1 MIARLSR
8 HLSGRPGLARVV
20 SSIVWLG
27 IDRGMRLVFSL
38 VVGVW
43 IARHLGP
50 DDFGQLSFATV
61 FASLFAVVSKLGLE
75 RIIVRDLVRHP
86 DRTHEILGSA
96 FVLKLVASFV
106 AMFASIGTIWV
117 MRPHDSIAHT
127 LVGVISLAYA
137 VDSFETIEHYF
148 QSQVTPKYSVWA
160 RNGALAAMSLT
171 RVLLIKINA
180 PLVAYAWTQVIETVL
195 GAGVIILLNRRHGIP
210 ISSWKPVAKTAF
222 RLVAE
227 SWPQMLG
234 AVAITIYMRIDAV
247 MLEEM
252 SGQREVGIYAAATRL
267 SEIWYVIPLAML
279 ASVFP
284 SVVKVR
290 ETNPALYKQRLLRL
304 FSLMSGMSLTL
315 AVPIAF
321 LSVPLIRLVYG
332 AKYIDA
338 GPVLAVHIWASLFV
352 FLGSAQE
359 AWNVAEGLLR
369 LSLYRTLC
377 GAVINVG
384 LNLVLIP
391 RYGSLGAAWA
401 TVVSYAFAAVFGNL
415 LDRRTRPIFV
425 LQMKSLFFPRYLFA

>member
-1 MIARLSR
+1 
-8 HLSGRPGLARVV
+8 
-20 SSIVWLG
+20 
-27 IDRGMRLVFSL
+27 
-38 VVGVW
+38 
-43 IARHLGP
+43 
-50 DDFGQLSFATV
+50 
-61 FASLFAVVSKLGLE
+61 
-75 RIIVRDLVRHP
+75 
-86 DRTHEILGSA
+86 
-96 FVLKLVASFV
+96 
-106 AMFASIGTIWV
+106 
-117 MRPHDSIAHT
+117 
-127 LVGVISLAYA
+127 
-137 VDSFETIEHYF
+137 
-148 QSQVTPKYSVWA
+148 
-160 RNGALAAMSLT
+160 
-171 RVLLIKINA
+171 
-180 PLVAYAWTQVIETVL
+180 
-195 GAGVIILLNRRHGIP
+195 
-210 ISSWKPVAKTAF
+210 
-222 RLVAE
+222 
-227 SWPQMLG
+227 
-234 AVAITIYMRIDAV
+234 VAITIYMRIDAV

-332 AKYIDA
+332 AKYLDA